1 MLLSLSFWVL
11 LCGLKWAN
19 LPWPSRSKLYPTY
32 ILLREWI
39 KPGECA
45 GCGQHISLCVRWNAA
60 CSTPA
65 PQGNGFLMCFIL
77 CSLSLPFLP
86 PTLPPSFLPWFC
98 PVIPRLT
105 TEHSHPRRPAI
116 KSEDECSALKWPCGF
131 GGGELPS
138 ALLKL
143 LISQWRLLPQRELW
157 VECKFIAVSGTPLS
171 FPLPAGITVEVWWS
185 SGGTWRGQNRAV
197 HADKRLILCL
207 CLFIK

>member
-1 MLLSLSFWVL
+1 MILGSSSSFCPDRQDLNYTLLDF
-11 LCGLKWAN
+11 
-19 LPWPSRSKLYPTY
+19 
-32 ILLREWI
+32 LLRGWI
-39 KPGECA
+39 QPGERA
-45 GCGQHISLCVRWNAA
+45 GCDFLGWTAHHRVCGVGHSLQHQTHRVVGSWCV
-60 CSTPA
+60 SS
-65 PQGNGFLMCFIL
+65 
-77 CSLSLPFLP
+77 CSLFLPFLA

-105 TEHSHPRRPAI
+105 AECSHPRRPAI
-116 KSEDECSALKWPCGF
+116 KSENVCSALKWPRGF

-143 LISQWRLLPQRELW
+143 LISQWRLLPQWALW

-207 CLFIK
+207 CR